1 MTGTYTVALSQ
12 APACNQTSY
21 NAAFPGAASDMG
33 CPDGPDSG
41 QTPDACGGY
50 ELMQDLDF
58 DTDGDGST
66 YTFSGSNPV
75 SDSGDAYHNSGSG
88 WDPIGPAATPN
99 SSRRRTPDVRG
110 AYTRNCAGRRRTKIR
125 LER

>member
-1 MTGTYTVALSQ
+1 
-12 APACNQTSY
+12 
-21 NAAFPGAASDMG
+21 
-33 CPDGPDSG
+33 
-41 QTPDACGGY
+41 
-50 ELMQDLDF
+50 MQDLDF

-125 LER
+125 LERQRGPRQGQPLLENSEAGHPPSKGAKNPQCRSLWLELA